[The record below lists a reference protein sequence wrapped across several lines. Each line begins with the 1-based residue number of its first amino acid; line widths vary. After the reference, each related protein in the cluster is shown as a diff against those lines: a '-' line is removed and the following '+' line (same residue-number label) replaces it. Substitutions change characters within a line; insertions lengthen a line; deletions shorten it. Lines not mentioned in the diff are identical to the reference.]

1 MQMLDSIFWGNTVQA
16 WLTALGIGAVVVLVL
31 RVVVTIAIRRLR
43 TVSERTRNDID
54 DIFVDILAST
64 KPFFLVV
71 LGFWAATRFLV
82 LPANLLNVVRWTVA
96 VVVVFQV
103 AAWSNV
109 AITALIRRRIEA
121 TVHADPAEATTMAA
135 LGFLIRLLVW
145 TVLILAALDNLGIE
159 IAPLLAGLGIG
170 GIAIALA
177 VQNVLGDLFAS
188 LSIVLDKPF
197 VIGDFIVVGDMAGT
211 IENVGLKT
219 TRVRSLSGEQLV
231 FANSDLLDSRI
242 RNYKRMFERRNL
254 FTIGVTYQTP
264 RDQLQRIPTMI
275 REIVESIEAARFD
288 RSHFKSY
295 GNFSID
301 FETVYFVRS
310 PEYNVYMDVQQD
322 INLRIHEAFEN
333 EGIEFAYPTQ
343 TLFIE
348 NGGSVEDRGAN
359 GREYGNL
366 EDGGGNG
373 KDRDGNVKGRDGNG
387 GTAA

>member
-31 RVVVTIAIRRLR
+31 RVVVTIAVRRLR

-54 DIFVDILAST
+54 DIVVDVLAST
-64 KPFFLVV
+64 KSLFLVV
-71 LGFWAATRFLV
+71 LGSWAATRFLV
-82 LPANLLNVVRWTVA
+82 LPANLLNMIRWTMA
-96 VVVVFQV
+96 VVVVFQI

-121 TVHADPAEATTMAA
+121 TVDADPAEATTMAA
-135 LGFLIRLLVW
+135 LGFLVRLLVW
-145 TVLILAALDNLGIE
+145 AVLILAALDNLGVE

-197 VIGDFIVVGDMAGT
+197 VIGDFIVVGDLAGT

-242 RNYKRMFERRNL
+242 RNYKRMFERRIL

-275 REIVESIEAARFD
+275 REIVESMEDARFD

-343 TLFIE
+343 TLFIDDGG
-348 NGGSVEDRGAN
+348 NGEDQGAN
-359 GREYGNL
+359 GREYGNVK
-366 EDGGGNG
+366 DRGGNDS
-373 KDRDGNVKGRDGNG
+373 DRGGSG
-387 GTAA
+387 GTAP